1 MKGKR
6 AGEEGAA
13 ADTAQASPFHPL
25 FHLCLHLCV
34 GAAVKPFLISLNEG
48 VCFKLHVALCLLS
61 CAGGVAFYTFAPQIC
76 VCVYVFV
83 EANKALMTLFL
94 FLVSCFPFLLHTRMA
109 SMRHTLH

>member
-48 VCFKLHVALCLLS
+48 VRF
-61 CAGGVAFYTFAPQIC
+61 
-76 VCVYVFV
+76 
-83 EANKALMTLFL
+83 
-94 FLVSCFPFLLHTRMA
+94 
-109 SMRHTLH
+109 